1 MTIEILKNDERSLQS
16 QLAQIQGALAY
27 NKQLQTFL
35 EEKDRKEK
43 QDSVSATEKPN
54 GFQTESQSNNQ
65 PEQ

>member
-43 QDSVSATEKPN
+43 QDSVTEPETN
-54 GFQTESQSNNQ
+54 NNQ
-65 PEQ
+65 DGN